1 MAGLKGGNPMIKNF
15 ARFTLTAAAVLA
27 LFTLVSCGGKEVTRV
42 AVEEE
47 IDLSGEWNDV
57 DSQKV
62 STELTTQITMSPW
75 VEDFRA
81 ENGKKPYLIV
91 DRVNNKT
98 AEHIATKTF
107 IADLERNFINGG
119 RVRVVASA
127 EERDQ
132 VRVERADQ
140 QEFSSQET
148 MKQWGREK
156 GADFMLIGEI
166 NMILDQEGGD
176 AVKYYQV
183 DAYLVD
189 LEDNTKVWA
198 GFEKLKKF
206 VGKGKYKP

>member
-1 MAGLKGGNPMIKNF
+1 MIKEF
-15 ARFTLTAAAVLA
+15 ARISLTVAAVLA
-27 LFTLVSCGGKEVTRV
+27 LLALAGCGGKQVTRV
-42 AVEEE
+42 DVEEE

-62 STELTTQITMSPW
+62 SAALTTQITMSPW

-81 ENGKKPYLIV
+81 EEGKKPYLIV
-91 DRVNNKT
+91 GTVRNKT
-98 AEHIATKTF
+98 AEHIPVKTF
-107 IADLERNFINGG
+107 IADLERNFINGA
-119 RVRVVASA
+119 RVKVVASA
-127 EERDQ
+127 EERDEI
-132 VRVERADQ
+132 RGERADQ
-140 QEFSSQET
+140 QEFSSVET

-156 GADFMLIGEI
+156 GADYMLIGEI

-176 AVKYYQV
+176 AVRYYQV

-206 VGKGKYKP
+206 VGKGEYKP

>member
-1 MAGLKGGNPMIKNF
+1 MIMRI
-15 ARFTLTAAAVLA
+15 ARIILTLALAAALFSLA
-27 LFTLVSCGGKEVTRV
+27 GCGGKQVTRV
-42 AVEEE
+42 DVEEQ

-62 STELTTQITMSPW
+62 SAALTTQITMSPW

-81 ENGKKPYLIV
+81 EEGKKPYLIV
-91 DRVNNKT
+91 GEVRNKT
-98 AEHIATKTF
+98 SEHIAVKTF
-107 IADLERNFINGG
+107 IADLERNFINGS

-127 EERDQ
+127 NERDQ
-132 VRVERADQ
+132 VRMERADQ
-140 QEFSSQET
+140 QEFSSAET

-166 NMILDQEGGD
+166 NMIIDQEGAE

-198 GFEKLKKF
+198 GFQKIKKF

>member
-1 MAGLKGGNPMIKNF
+1 MIWNF
-15 ARFTLTAAAVLA
+15 ARIILAAALVVA
-27 LFTLVSCGGKEVTRV
+27 LFSLAGCGGKQVTRV
-42 AVEEE
+42 DVEEE

-62 STELTTQITMSPW
+62 SAALTTQITMSPW

-81 ENGKKPYLIV
+81 EEGKKPYLIV
-91 DRVNNKT
+91 GEVRNKT
-98 AEHIATKTF
+98 SEHIPVKTF
-107 IADLERNFINGG
+107 IADLERNFINGA

-132 VRVERADQ
+132 IRMERADQ
-140 QEFSSQET
+140 QEFSSVAT
-148 MKQWGREK
+148 MKQWGLEK
-156 GADFMLIGEI
+156 GADFMLIGEM
-166 NMILDQEGGD
+166 NMIIDQEGGD